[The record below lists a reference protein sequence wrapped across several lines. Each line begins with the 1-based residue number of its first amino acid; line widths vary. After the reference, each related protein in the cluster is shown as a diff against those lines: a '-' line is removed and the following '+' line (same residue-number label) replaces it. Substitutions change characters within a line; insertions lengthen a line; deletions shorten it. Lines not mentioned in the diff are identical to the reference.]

1 MQHDLAET
9 RRILETQGIDVI
21 RLVFPD
27 LIGLTRSKDVLVSQ
41 LERAAAHGPA
51 FCQGTWVTTTRGG
64 VLDGAGS
71 MSDGLPDMVS
81 RLDTDTIRPIPWLPG
96 VAFAIADIDNPDGS
110 RSTVAPRA
118 VLRAVLDEYD
128 ALGLTP
134 ICGPELEV
142 YFAQEVDGT
151 WQRILNK
158 TGRVYTTGS
167 MVDPDGHYLH
177 LLRMLDQLNIG
188 AFAGNHEFC
197 PSQYEINLWHSEAMD
212 AADRTF
218 LFKTSVKDVI
228 ASRGIMATFM
238 GKPWNDEGGSG
249 FHLHFSVVD
258 KDGVNLMTS
267 QYGQMVANLPSNA
280 SPADPRSE
288 ELSEL
293 SLNMIAGVLK
303 HAAAIAAFTNPTV
316 NAYKRLGPDT
326 LAPYRANWGYDNRST
341 MIRIPPE
348 RGQGTR
354 CELRIGDGA
363 ANPYIVIAVVL
374 AAALDGIKDKLTP
387 PPASEGWAY
396 EDEAQPV
403 LPMTL
408 RAALDA
414 LKADGDLRRHLPG
427 NFIDA
432 FVAMKADEV
441 ERYEAEVADPQ
452 TREVTQWELD
462 EYFEDL

>member
-9 RRILETQGIDVI
+9 RRVLETQGIDII

-27 LIGLTRSKDVLVSQ
+27 VLGMTRSKDLVVSQ
-41 LERAAAHGPA
+41 LERSAAHGPA
-51 FCQGTWVTTTRGG
+51 FCQGAWVTNTRGG

-81 RLDTDTIRPIPWLPG
+81 KLDTDTIRPIPWVEG
-96 VAFAIADIDNPDGS
+96 VAYAIADIDNPDGT

-118 VLRAVLDEYD
+118 VLRSVLDEYD

-134 ICGPELEV
+134 VCGPELEF
-142 YFAQEVDGT
+142 YIAHRPDGQ

-158 TGRVYTTGS
+158 TGRVYMTGS
-167 MVDPDGHYLH
+167 LVDPDNHYLL
-177 LLRMLDQLNIG
+177 LLRNLDRLNIG

-218 LFKTSVKDVI
+218 LFKTSVKDFL
-228 ASRGIMATFM
+228 ASRGVLGTFL

-249 FHLHFSVVD
+249 FHLHFSVND
-258 KDGVNLMTS
+258 GNGVNRMGTPD
-267 QYGQMVANLPSNA
+267 G
-280 SPADPRSE
+280 
-288 ELSEL
+288 ELSETAL
-293 SLNMIAGVLK
+293 QMIAGVLK
-303 HAAAIAAFTNPTV
+303 HASAIAAFTNPTV

-354 CELRIGDGA
+354 LELRIGDGA
-363 ANPYIVIAVVL
+363 ANPYVVFAVVL
-374 AAALDGIKDKLTP
+374 AAALDGIKNKLTP
-387 PPASEGWAY
+387 PEAVAGWTY
-396 EDEAQPV
+396 ENESAHV
-403 LPMTL
+403 LPMSL
-408 RAALDA
+408 KDALAELDA
-414 LKADGDLRRHLPG
+414 DESLRSHLPKD
-427 NFIDA
+427 FVDA
-432 FVAMKADEV
+432 FTSLKRDEL
-441 ERYEAEVADPQ
+441 ERYEAEVPDPS
-452 TREVTQWELD
+452 TREVTQWEID
-462 EYFEDL
+462 EYIEDF